1 MSRSTPVKE
10 YKVTGTQTLAHEK
23 GEEVTKLP
31 VVIVDIPS
39 ELPEEKATAIKSS
52 IFRFCKELEDLE
64 PEYKALVNSETQVYS
79 AKAAKQ
85 AGVMRKKYVA
95 LRGAKGSEGVR
106 KKLKADALLEGKVI
120 DGVFGKIRDAA
131 QVREEQL
138 REIEEYIE
146 REQKRIEAELQ
157 MDRYR
162 ELEVYILEEDELH
175 FKLGLMTEERWEEYF
190 LEVRA
195 AFQAHEEKVAKEK
208 LAHDRMNEAAPYTL
222 LIEDYNA
229 INWAELK
236 EKRFQEILQTAKD
249 KWDTQEKERL
259 DAQAKLD
266 EQKAKAEEAER
277 LQRELEERFR
287 KRLSLLTGCTLGDKG
302 AYYNGKL
309 VVSNDNIKNLPE
321 EEFAKFLFTHLEA
334 YSKFQEEEKARKD
347 AEMELIR
354 KQEAEKA
361 KLEAARH
368 LEEQKKREEEQRIR
382 AEEERLLA
390 LKHKVA
396 NSTDADKFR
405 EYAEA
410 WGELEFP
417 VCTSKK
423 GGEMRVTLAAMM
435 TRGIQWIKDNA
446 EKL

>member
-1 MSRSTPVKE
+1 MSRSTAEQYPLTKD
-10 YKVTGTQTLAHEK
+10 
-23 GEEVTKLP
+23 EVFKLT
-31 VVIVDIPS
+31 VVDIDIDKD
-39 ELPEEKATAIKSS
+39 LPETKAQEIQNSVVKFAKQLQD
-52 IFRFCKELEDLE
+52 LED
-64 PEYKALVNSETQVYS
+64 EYDEIVHSAQKVYTR
-79 AKAAKQ
+79 KLAKQ
-85 AGVMRKKYVA
+85 AGTLRKKYVK
-95 LRGAKGSEGVR
+95 LRGINGSEGVR
-106 KKLKADALLEGKVI
+106 KRLKKDALLESKVI
-120 DGVFGKIRDAA
+120 DHVFGRVKDAA
-131 QVREEQL
+131 LVREDPL
-138 REIEEYIE
+138 KEIEEFQE
-146 REQKRIEAELQ
+146 REQKRIENELQ

-162 ELEVYILEEDELH
+162 ELEGYILEEDELH
-175 FKLGLMTEERWEEYF
+175 QKLGLMTDERWEEYF

-195 AFQAHEEKVAKEK
+195 AFQAHKEKVAKEK

-266 EQKAKAEEAER
+266 EQKAKAAEAER
-277 LQRELEERFR
+277 LQIELEERFR

-368 LEEQKKREEEQRIR
+368 LEEQKKREEEQRIK

-390 LKHKVA
+390 MKNKEE
-396 NSTDADKFR
+396 NSTDADLLL
-405 EYAEA
+405 EYAKA
-410 WGELEFP
+410 WAELELP
-417 VCTSKK
+417 VCTTEK
-423 GGEMRVTLAAMM
+423 GQKIKESLASMIN
-435 TRGIQWIKDNA
+435 RGVEWINSNA